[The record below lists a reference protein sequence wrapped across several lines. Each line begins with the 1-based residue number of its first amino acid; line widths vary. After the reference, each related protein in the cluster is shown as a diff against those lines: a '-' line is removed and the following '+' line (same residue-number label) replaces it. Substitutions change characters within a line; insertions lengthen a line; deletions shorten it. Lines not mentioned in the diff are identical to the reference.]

1 MSIDLTEHIRTV
13 PDFPIPGVSFKDIT
27 TLLNHPE
34 AFRASIQVMAD
45 RYRDQKIDRI
55 VGVEARGFIFAAP
68 LAYELG
74 IGLVPVRKKG
84 KLPAECLQQTYDL
97 EYGQDVVEMHCD
109 AIQPGERVV
118 VVDDVIAT
126 GGTLA
131 AACQLVEAA
140 GGTVVEAL
148 AVLELDFLKGREKLQ
163 GRPIHT
169 IVHF

>member
-1 MSIDLTEHIRTV
+1 MSIDLKDHIRTI
-13 PDFPIPGVSFKDIT
+13 PDFPVAGVSFKDIT

-34 AFRASIQVMAD
+34 AFRICVQVMAE
-45 RYRDQKIDRI
+45 RYRDQKIDRV

-74 IGLVPVRKKG
+74 VGLVPVRKKG

-97 EYGQDVVEMHCD
+97 EYGQDVVEMHSD

-131 AACQLVEAA
+131 AACQLVEAS
-140 GGTVVEAL
+140 GGIVMEAL
-148 AVLELDFLKGREKLQ
+148 AVLELDFLNGREKLE